1 MPFCNTLKHT
11 LIYFLLAGAWTTFGQ
26 DLAGNSRSGIAAAA
40 EVDARTA
47 VFDGVRLERTRQ
59 WLQAIAHYKKA
70 VKQWPENKQ
79 LTYGLRRSRIHFGID
94 RRYEDDSFGRKL
106 RSKSLNE
113 ALLVFDETLS
123 RVRTNYVESMGV
135 TSFVAHGTESLYLA
149 LGNQK
154 FLDKN
159 LRGADREQVNQLRQ
173 TLRENY
179 WNKPVTNSQHA
190 RETIA
195 QVCEIARQKVGMAGG
210 PVVMEYVF
218 GGCNALDDYST
229 YLTPNRLD
237 DLYGNIDGEFVGL
250 GIEMK
255 SEMGKG
261 LLLINVLSDSP
272 AEEGGLEAG
281 DYIVGIE
288 KTDCRHMTTD
298 EAARLL
304 RGPSGSRIRL
314 SILGGNDATPRLGQ
328 FARRAVRVKSI
339 PIVKMIDRN
348 NGVGYIRMTGF
359 QRTSATELDR
369 ALETLK
375 AQGMR
380 SIVWDVRGNPGGLLT
395 ASVEVLDRFID
406 EGVLVSTKGRT
417 RDQNWSYSAHR
428 AGTWN
433 IPLVLLI
440 DGMSASASEIVA
452 GAIED
457 HDRGQIVGRTSY
469 GKWSVQSIFP
479 LRESTGLRLT
489 TAKFY
494 SPRGRTLGKIG
505 VKPDVAVKLSST
517 HRVNYRS
524 SKVNVE
530 DDADIRAA
538 LQILRRQITRR

>member
-1 MPFCNTLKHT
+1 MPFCKTLKHT
-11 LIYFLLAGAWTTFGQ
+11 LIFFLLVGFWAGFGQ
-26 DLAGNSRSGIAAAA
+26 DYIGDSLSGVAAAA
-40 EVDARTA
+40 DGDVRTA
-47 VFDGVRLERTRQ
+47 VTDGARLERSRQ
-59 WLQAIAHYKKA
+59 WLQAIDHYKRA
-70 VKQWPENKQ
+70 VKHWPENKQ

-106 RSKSLNE
+106 RPKTLGE
-113 ALLVFDETLS
+113 AILVFDETLS
-123 RVRTNYVESMGV
+123 RVRANYVETLSF
-135 TSFVAHGTESLYLA
+135 TSFVAHGTESFYLA

-159 LRGADREQVNQLRQ
+159 LRGADREQIGQLRQ
-173 TLRENY
+173 VLRENY
-179 WNKPVTNSQHA
+179 WNKPITDRNHA
-190 RETIA
+190 RDTVI
-195 QVCEIARQKVGMAGG
+195 QVCEIARQKIGMVGG
-210 PVVMEYVF
+210 PIVMEYVF

-288 KTDCRHMTTD
+288 KADCRHMTTD

-304 RGPSGSRIRL
+304 RGPAGSRVRL
-314 SILGGNDATPRLGQ
+314 SVMRGNAASPRQGQ

-339 PIVKMIDRN
+339 PIAKIIDRD

-359 QRTSATELDR
+359 QRTTAAELDR
-369 ALETLK
+369 ALDTLK

-380 SIVWDVRGNPGGLLT
+380 SLIWDVRGNPGGLLT

-417 RDQNWSYSAHR
+417 RDQNWTYSAHR

-457 HDRGQIVGRTSY
+457 HGRGQIVGRTTY

-479 LRESTGLRLT
+479 LRDSTGLRLT

-494 SPRGRTLGKIG
+494 SPSGRTLGKIG
-505 VKPDVAVKLSST
+505 VKPNVAVKLSST
-517 HRVNYRS
+517 HRTNYRA
-524 SKVNVE
+524 SKLDVN